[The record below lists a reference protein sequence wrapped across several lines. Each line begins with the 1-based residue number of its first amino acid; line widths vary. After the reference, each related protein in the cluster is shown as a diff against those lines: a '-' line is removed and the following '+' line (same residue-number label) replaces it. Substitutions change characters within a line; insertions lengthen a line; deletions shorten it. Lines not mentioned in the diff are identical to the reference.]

1 MRKLRHCNMKL
12 LKAETQLVTEFGPKH
27 RFLGNSIS
35 HSIRLLTVPSLSIS
49 FFFFPVSLP
58 PSLSTPPPPPL
69 DYIVCL
75 RYLSSLIWIV
85 NGNRVENKGVRITGR
100 PNTYRSLGNFLLPL
114 KCHENCSPI
123 VNKLGGRGQ

>member
-49 FFFFPVSLP
+49 FFFFQSPSLP
-58 PSLSTPPPPPL
+58 PSPPPPTPL

-100 PNTYRSLGNFLLPL
+100 SNTYRSLGNFLLPL
-114 KCHENCSPI
+114 KCHENCSSI